1 LSRFDALNV
10 WINVRNG
17 TMGYDYTKAC
27 LNLYAVIKN
36 LEDLCAYDPESMA
49 LIRDWNV
56 SISFRV
62 FGGPEA
68 YVRFANGKCEVGRGT
83 LKAST
88 ISLFF
93 VTPGHLNK
101 MFENKGMPIPL
112 RGFKQLGF
120 LSAEFPK
127 LTRKLEYYLKPT
139 PTLLGDRAYLDVNT
153 RLTLTTAT
161 FAVAELAA
169 SDPIGRL
176 VSAHLN
182 PGQLVLKILPDGP
195 ATTLTC
201 GHGAVRAEKGEAAHP
216 IGCMYFKDVQTANDL
231 FNNKLDTFTAVASGT
246 IQLWGQLGTIDAI
259 NLLLDRVPAYL
270 Q

>member
-1 LSRFDALNV
+1 
-10 WINVRNG
+10 
-17 TMGYDYTKAC
+17 MGRQYTKAC

-49 LIRDWNV
+49 LIRDWNISV
-56 SISFRV
+56 SFRV
-62 FGGPEA
+62 LGGPEA
-68 YVRFANGKCEVGRGT
+68 YVKFANGTCEVGRGT
-83 LKAST
+83 LKDAT

-93 VTPGHLNK
+93 VTGAHLNR

-120 LSAEFPK
+120 LSKEFPK
-127 LTRKLEYYLKPT
+127 LTNKLEYYLKPT
-139 PTLLGDRAYLDVNT
+139 AALLTDRAYLELNT

-169 SDPIGRL
+169 SDPVGRL
-176 VSAHLN
+176 VAAHLN
-182 PGQLVLKILPDGP
+182 AGQLVLKILPDGP

-201 GHGAVRAEKGEAAHP
+201 GHGAVRAEKGEVPHA
-216 IGCMYFKDVQTANDL
+216 IGYMYFKDFQTANDL
-231 FNNKLDTFTAVASGT
+231 FNNRLDTFTAVASGA